1 MFVKAGKNLI
11 RSEDILS
18 ITYQINSVINIYESE
33 YSARLDKESKL
44 EVFVKSDNPK
54 DGFFVNLKGEPYK
67 LVITS
72 EEGEKL
78 IEFLYTLQPS
88 NA

>member
-11 RSEDILS
+11 RSEDISS
-18 ITYQINSVINIYESE
+18 ITYQINSVINISQCE

-54 DGFFVNLKGEPYK
+54 DGYYVNLKGDPNN
-67 LVITS
+67 LVLTL
-72 EEGEKL
+72 EEGDKL
-78 IEFLYTLQPS
+78 IETLYNLQTTD
-88 NA
+88 A